1 MTEPVKS
8 INSTKPVKFEPV
20 KLTAELVEAFAGTF
34 LSPMYDDIQPTPDCH
49 REWWDLY
56 CSEHLKVAIAA
67 PRGHAKSSALTHDF
81 ALACALFRVEPHIL
95 VVSATEELSLGHL
108 GDIAKELRDNDDL
121 REYFGVDQFLVDSKS
136 EIVIQC
142 TDGYRFRIIARGSGQ
157 KLRGLKWEG
166 RRPGLIIGDDME
178 EDEQV
183 ENKDRRRKFQ
193 QWVMRALLPLGRR
206 GCKVRWHGTILHE
219 DSMLANLMK
228 DKTWVS
234 RLYKAHHSFDDFSE
248 ILWPEMWSEE
258 RLSSVRDSYIERGD
272 PSGYS
277 QEYLNDPYDNADGF
291 LRREDFIPMDDHDR
305 DAPGKIKVGVD
316 FAVSKADRANRT
328 SFTVGKKTLSNH
340 ICIIDEHVGRWEPLE
355 WIDVMFMINTRWHPD
370 EFIVEGGTIWKAL
383 KQTIYNE
390 MQARDRFFNITVIT
404 PFKDKAVRARPLQ
417 KRHAGGGMK
426 YDKETSWYGD
436 YEAEVLR
443 FTGNSD
449 ALKDDQFDSTALL
462 VRGFDEMAE
471 IEEDDFL
478 EDEEIEMRKQNPR
491 LQSGRS
497 TITGY

>member
-1 MTEPVKS
+1 MNALA
-8 INSTKPVKFEPV
+8 NSTKNGKFVPV

-34 LSPMYDDIQPTPDCH
+34 LSPMYDDIQPTPQCH
-49 REWWDLY
+49 REWWELY
-56 CSEHLKVAIAA
+56 CSDELRVALAA

-81 ALACALFRVEPHIL
+81 ALATALFRVEPHIL

-121 REYFGVDQFLVDSKS
+121 RAYFGVDKFLVDSKS
-136 EIVIQC
+136 EIVIEC

-183 ENKDRRRKFQ
+183 ENKDRRLKFRN
-193 QWVMRALLPLGRR
+193 WVLRALLPLGRR
-206 GCKVRWHGTILHE
+206 NCKVRWHGTILHE
-219 DSMLANLMK
+219 DSMLARLMK
-228 DKTWVS
+228 DPKWVS
-234 RLYKAHHSFDDFSE
+234 RLYKAHAAFDDFSD
-248 ILWPEMWSEE
+248 ILWPEMWSEA
-258 RLSSVRDSYIERGD
+258 RLRDKRDEYINQGD

-277 QEYLNDPYDNADGF
+277 QEYLNDPFDNSDGF
-291 LRREDFIPMDDHDR
+291 LRREDFIAMDEGDY

-328 SFTVGKKTLSNH
+328 SFTIGKKIVSNH
-340 ICIIDEHVGRWEPLE
+340 ICVVDQYVGRWEPLE
-355 WIDVMFMINTRWHPD
+355 WVEVMFTINSRWHPD
-370 EFIVEGGTIWKAL
+370 EFVVEGGTIWKAL

-390 MQARDRFFNITVIT
+390 MQARDQFFNITVINA
-404 PFKDKAVRARPLQ
+404 FKDKAVRARPFQ

-426 YDKETSWYGD
+426 YDKDTSWYIE
-436 YEAEVLR
+436 YESELLR

-462 VRGFDEMAE
+462 VRGFDESPE

-478 EDEEIEMRKQNPR
+478 DEDELEMRRSNPR
-491 LQSGRS
+491 TLSGRS
-497 TITGY
+497 NVTGY